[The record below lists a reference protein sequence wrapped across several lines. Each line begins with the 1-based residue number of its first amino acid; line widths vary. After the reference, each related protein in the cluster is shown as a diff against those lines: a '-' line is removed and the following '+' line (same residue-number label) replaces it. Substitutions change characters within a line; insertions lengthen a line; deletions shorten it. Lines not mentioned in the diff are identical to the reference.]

1 MISGNSVS
9 NIIMADDKEATEAA
23 LRCTLVEITPNNPGG
38 IGWTIGE
45 DGKFIAPPVKEI
57 TETPTVETV
66 DGTGEPVE

>member
-23 LRCTLVEITPNNPGG
+23 LNCTLVEITPENPGG

-45 DGKFIAPPVKEI
+45 DGKFIAPPIVEDLEI
-57 TETPTVETV
+57 PTEE
-66 DGTGEPVE
+66 